1 MVAWGDLAAD
11 PPGPPRCGP
20 VPPVK
25 NRVAAAKR
33 PRLTRPVDTIILS
46 GIRALGAHGVL
57 PEEQSRPQP
66 FEVDVE
72 LSVDLATAGRSDALS
87 ETVDYD
93 ALTGRIVAIIEAGG
107 LSLLEA
113 LATRIATVCRADPR
127 VAGVVVTVKKLRP
140 PVPVHVDHVAVRI
153 ER

>member
-1 MVAWGDLAAD
+1 M
-11 PPGPPRCGP
+11 
-20 VPPVK
+20 
-25 NRVAAAKR
+25 
-33 PRLTRPVDTIILS
+33 DTIILA

-72 LSVDLATAGRSDALS
+72 LSVDLRAPGRSDVLS
-87 ETVDYD
+87 DTVDYD
-93 ALTGRIVAIIEAGG
+93 ALTGRIVSIIEAGG

-113 LATRIATVCRADPR
+113 LATRIAGACKADPR
-127 VAGVVVTVKKLRP
+127 VTAVVVTVKKLRP

-153 ER
+153 QR

>member
-1 MVAWGDLAAD
+1 M
-11 PPGPPRCGP
+11 
-20 VPPVK
+20 
-25 NRVAAAKR
+25 
-33 PRLTRPVDTIILS
+33 DTIILR

-57 PEEQSRPQP
+57 PEEQARPQP

-72 LSVDLATAGRSDALS
+72 LSVDLGPAGRSDALS
-87 ETVDYD
+87 DTVDYD
-93 ALTGRIVAIIEAGG
+93 DLAGRVVEIVEKGG

-113 LATRIATVCRADPR
+113 LAGQIATACLSDPR
-127 VAGVVVTVKKLRP
+127 VTGVVVTVKKLRP

>member
-1 MVAWGDLAAD
+1 M
-11 PPGPPRCGP
+11 
-20 VPPVK
+20 
-25 NRVAAAKR
+25 
-33 PRLTRPVDTIILS
+33 DTIILA

-72 LSVDLATAGRSDALS
+72 LSVDLRAAGRSDVLS
-87 ETVDYD
+87 DTVDYD
-93 ALTGRIVAIIEAGG
+93 ALTGRIVSIIEAGG

-113 LATRIATVCRADPR
+113 LATRIAGTCKDDPR
-127 VAGVVVTVKKLRP
+127 VTAVVVTVKKLRP